1 MRRIVYLLIGSTIWI
16 FGGHLSFGQT
26 TPASLR
32 QQHEQ
37 EIARLKQT
45 TEAQT
50 LQIRRL
56 EAQLAARGASAGPS
70 VNVRECEELL
80 QKATTKIT
88 DLETSL
94 SLTETRLDSTTRAS
108 EVVLRIEQEKC
119 DVRLNA
125 VNEKLALQR
134 IYSDS
139 VLALEQKKY
148 EDVKKIL
155 LDAARRRWYESPQ
168 LLLGVGFIG
177 GFLLAK

>member
-1 MRRIVYLLIGSTIWI
+1 MKLLVRLVIVCTFCVFSDNPGYSQAP
-16 FGGHLSFGQT
+16 S
-26 TPASLR
+26 ASLR

-45 TEAQT
+45 AAEQQQ
-50 LQIRRL
+50 QIRRL
-56 EAQLAARGASAGPS
+56 EAQLAARPTSTAGA
-70 VNVRECEELL
+70 RECEELL
-80 QKATTKIT
+80 QKATTQISS
-88 DLETSL
+88 LEKSL
-94 SLTETRLDSTTRAS
+94 SMTEARLDSTTRAS

-119 DVRLNA
+119 EVRLNA
-125 VNEKLALQR
+125 LNEKMALQR